1 MYCEYPVIPPLIVKP
16 VIFALIVK
24 LKEFNDKR
32 PPTAI
37 VGVAD
42 GVIIVF
48 TVDN

>member
-1 MYCEYPVIPPLIVKP
+1 MYCEYPDNPPVIVKA

-24 LKEFNDKR
+24 LKEFKDKR
-32 PPTAI
+32 PPIAI